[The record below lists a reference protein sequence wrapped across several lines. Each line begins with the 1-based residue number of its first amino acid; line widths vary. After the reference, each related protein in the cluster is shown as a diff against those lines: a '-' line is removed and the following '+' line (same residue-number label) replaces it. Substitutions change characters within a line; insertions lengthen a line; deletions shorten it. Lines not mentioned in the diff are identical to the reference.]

1 MQWNG
6 GGIFENMHSNLLFF
20 GGLDPVFGE
29 LYHRLYVFLPPGGPF
44 LSFFESAFRS
54 LQYYFFPRVLWKYIL
69 YLKKKKLTIEKFPFK
84 NDDIFGSLFGPSFSP
99 SFTSSLTASPPSN
112 ILCHGICKKL
122 PNAPRYSILPFLKY
136 M

>member
-1 MQWNG
+1 MKLELDSTILECSG
-6 GGIFENMHSNLLFF
+6 MAVEFLIICIPTCCFSAVS
-20 GGLDPVFGE
+20 DPVFGE

-84 NDDIFGSLFGPSFSP
+84 NDEIFGV
-99 SFTSSLTASPPSN
+99 
-112 ILCHGICKKL
+112 
-122 PNAPRYSILPFLKY
+122 SI
-136 M
+136 